1 MKFDSNINQK
11 MINFRPDMAEYP
23 SQEQLLIFIIFS
35 TNTHQSH
42 MFSPRLAIFPETGNA
57 LADDITTRSVAATV
71 KYVQACRAA
80 YNMAM
85 PTRFP
90 LQLVLLQTV
99 HNPLTPATST
109 TNHPGA
115 ECARLSPT
123 LNSVG
128 GTRPGDRVS
137 FREMLRRISRRF
149 TNKRRI

>member
-90 LQLVLLQTV
+90 LQLVLLQTE
-99 HNPLTPATST
+99 HDPPTPASSA
-109 TNHPGA
+109 TNHPA
-115 ECARLSPT
+115 SDCARLLQAACSHVCLVRVHTSWRLYGFSQTSQACFP
-123 LNSVG
+123 SV
-128 GTRPGDRVS
+128 R
-137 FREMLRRISRRF
+137 
-149 TNKRRI
+149 